1 MAAAPISTTNEGTP
15 WTLLNSRSGYRSSP
29 FFGACGRM
37 RRWRMWPRWSRP
49 DLTPSRSRSIP
60 PTGAAASQ
68 PHSAPSATPPDWS
81 SSIAAAVSAFGSR
94 AVIGAGT
101 VLQVRQVEALQRI
114 GARMIV
120 TPNTAPPVIARA
132 RAAGMW
138 TCIGCMSATE
148 AFAALDAGAQML
160 KIFPASALGP
170 AHIRAPNAVLP
181 PAVPVFAVGGIS
193 TGNLPAYLAAG
204 CAGAG
209 LDGEL

>member
-1 MAAAPISTTNEGTP
+1 MDATQLPFRLPLIAILRGLRPDEALAHVAALVEAGFDAIEIP
-15 WTLLNSRSGYRSSP
+15 LNS
-29 FFGACGRM
+29 
-37 RRWRMWPRWSRP
+37 
-49 DLTPSRSRSIP
+49 
-60 PTGAAASQ
+60 
-68 PHSAPSATPPDWS
+68 PDWS

-170 AHIRAPNAVLP
+170 AYIRALKAVLP

-193 TGNLPAYLAAG
+193 TGNLPDYLAAG

-209 LDGEL
+209 LGGELYRAGQDVQRTREQAQAFVQAFRELPR

>member
-1 MAAAPISTTNEGTP
+1 MDATQLPFRLPLIAILRGLRPDEALAHVAALVEAGFDAIEIP
-15 WTLLNSRSGYRSSP
+15 LNS
-29 FFGACGRM
+29 
-37 RRWRMWPRWSRP
+37 
-49 DLTPSRSRSIP
+49 
-60 PTGAAASQ
+60 
-68 PHSAPSATPPDWS
+68 PDWS

-101 VLQVRQVEALQRI
+101 VLQVRQVEALQRM

-170 AHIRAPNAVLP
+170 AYIRALKAVLP

-193 TGNLPAYLAAG
+193 TGNLPDYLAAG

-209 LDGEL
+209 LGGELYRAGQDVQRTREQAQAFVQAFRELPR

>member
-1 MAAAPISTTNEGTP
+1 LDTPQLPFRLPLIAILRGLRPDEALAHVAALVEAGFDAIEIP
-15 WTLLNSRSGYRSSP
+15 LNS
-29 FFGACGRM
+29 
-37 RRWRMWPRWSRP
+37 
-49 DLTPSRSRSIP
+49 
-60 PTGAAASQ
+60 
-68 PHSAPSATPPDWS
+68 PDWS

-160 KIFPASALGP
+160 KIFPSSALGS
-170 AHIRAPNAVLP
+170 AYIRALKAVLP

-193 TGNLPAYLAAG
+193 TGNLPDYLAAG

-209 LDGEL
+209 LGGELYRAGQDVQRTREQAQAFVQAFRELPR

>member
-1 MAAAPISTTNEGTP
+1 MDATQLPFRLPLIAILRGLRPDEALAHVAALVEAGFDAIEIP
-15 WTLLNSRSGYRSSP
+15 LNS
-29 FFGACGRM
+29 
-37 RRWRMWPRWSRP
+37 
-49 DLTPSRSRSIP
+49 
-60 PTGAAASQ
+60 
-68 PHSAPSATPPDWS
+68 PDWS

-101 VLQVRQVEALQRI
+101 VLQARQVEALQRI

-170 AHIRAPNAVLP
+170 AYIRALKAVLP

-193 TGNLPAYLAAG
+193 TGNLPDYLAAG

-209 LDGEL
+209 LGGELYRAGQDVQRTREQAQAFVQAFRELAR